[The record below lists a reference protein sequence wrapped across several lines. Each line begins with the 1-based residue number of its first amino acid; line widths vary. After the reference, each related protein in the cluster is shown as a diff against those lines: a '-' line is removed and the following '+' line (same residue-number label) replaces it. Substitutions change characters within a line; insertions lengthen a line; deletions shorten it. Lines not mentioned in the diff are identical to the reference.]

1 MVENLPANPRDVG
14 LIPGL
19 ERATEVGN
27 ATHSSILAS
36 KILCTWSMEG
46 YNPSGCRQLDMTE
59 YSEFIIA
66 GTLFGI
72 RCLLSKQSRTMF
84 FITKEKEVTIWTSV
98 NSLAS
103 IAWLAGFS
111 LGLSTCELI

>member
-1 MVENLPANPRDVG
+1 MVKNLPASPRDIG

-46 YNPSGCRQLDMTE
+46 YNPSGCRELDMTE

-72 RCLLSKQSRTMF
+72 RCHLSKQSRTMF
-84 FITKEKEVTIWTSV
+84 L
-98 NSLAS
+98 SLKRKK
-103 IAWLAGFS
+103 
-111 LGLSTCELI
+111 